1 MFTYISVYLPIANI
15 EKSVI
20 EKSILK
26 NMLKSDVSVTSVCW
40 HQQGTFLERLRD
52 VPPSAINIKNC
63 NGFSILVKNENGDVT
78 IDT

>member
-15 EKSVI
+15 EKSMI

-26 NMLKSDVSVTSVCW
+26 NMLKSDVSVTSVCL
-40 HQQGTFLERLRD
+40 HQQGTFFERLRD

>member
-1 MFTYISVYLPIANI
+1 
-15 EKSVI
+15 
-20 EKSILK
+20 
-26 NMLKSDVSVTSVCW
+26 MLKSDVSVTSVCW

>member
-15 EKSVI
+15 EKTMI

-40 HQQGTFLERLRD
+40 RQ
-52 VPPSAINIKNC
+52 
-63 NGFSILVKNENGDVT
+63 
-78 IDT
+78 